1 MHYADYCKR
10 FVPTFQKLNAYE
22 DSDLVVPEFSFY
34 PGRFIV
40 HISDGVLSPYIVGIG
55 WAIAIPALAVS
66 ARRLRADQVGAY
78 GVVAAAFFAGSTIH
92 VPVGPFSMHLVLNGM
107 AGLLLGWGALTI
119 VTVGLFL
126 QALLISFG
134 GLTVLGVNVAI
145 MALPG
150 AIMGVLGRHWIKQSS
165 PKKRPWIG
173 SFIGGGTILISAI
186 FLYVTLLT
194 TNTALMPLAKL
205 VFVGHIP
212 VAIVEG
218 IISFWLVHFL
228 QKVKPSLLGVS
239 IPGNSGKNT

>member
-1 MHYADYCKR
+1 M
-10 FVPTFQKLNAYE
+10 
-22 DSDLVVPEFSFY
+22 
-34 PGRFIV
+34 
-40 HISDGVLSPYIVGIG
+40 HISDGVLSPYVVGIG
-55 WAIAIPALAVS
+55 WAIALPVLGVS
-66 ARRLRADQVGAY
+66 VRRLRTDQVGTY

-92 VPVGPFSMHLVLNGM
+92 VPVGPFSMHLVLSGM

-126 QALLISFG
+126 QALLIGFG
-134 GLTVLGVNVAI
+134 GLTVLGVNISI

-150 AIMGVLGRHWIKQSS
+150 AIIGVLGRHLIKHAS

-173 SFIGGGTILISAI
+173 SLTGGGTILISAI
-186 FLYVTLLT
+186 LLYVTLST

-205 VFVGHIP
+205 VFLGHIP

-239 IPGNSGKNT
+239 IPNN